1 MGVGLMSQLVI
12 YALQVGGGTLALT
25 SMPGRSGD
33 YPGDL
38 DLISA
43 WKPGLV
49 ISTTT
54 EVEMLQD
61 GAQNF
66 GSDIQSRASRWA
78 HLPVDDFGAP
88 GPAVQESWSEVSAA
102 ARHALSGGGRVLVH
116 CRGGCGRSGMVVL
129 RLMVECGEPSEAA
142 LKRLRKVRICAVETE
157 EQMNWALAPAGA
169 RVAF

>member
-88 GPAVQESWSEVSAA
+88 ARPFKNHGPRSA
-102 ARHALSGGGRVLVH
+102 RRRVTP
-116 CRGGCGRSGMVVL
+116 CRVVGACWCI
-129 RLMVECGEPSEAA
+129 VA
-142 LKRLRKVRICAVETE
+142 
-157 EQMNWALAPAGA
+157 AGA
-169 RVAF
+169 DAQEWLCCG